1 MLYAD
6 TVEVLSLG
14 NQMIRDVNKFAAGD
28 ATDLYALL
36 TSLPDSTLLHLD
48 PNIRDVDQWRQLV
61 PLLMTLDP
69 NALRSVADAD
79 PEMSE
84 LAGLADLLRQNRDT
98 LDSTMA
104 EMRAVAERMRV
115 ESGLVEI
122 EPAFKRRLVRFNDK
136 IPISEDTDG
145 VIAAR

>member
-136 IPISEDTDG
+136 ILISEDTDG